1 MTTASRDRIIDL
13 DVTRAVALIG
23 VVTMNF
29 HGYLLSKR
37 YVPTDD
43 SVVHRLF
50 DPWAGPLSTRFAA
63 TFVTIAGMGITLMTN
78 RHRLSRDAAAIVEDR
93 WRLARRGVLLLCIGY
108 VFDWIWPGTIL
119 YFYGAY
125 FVAASLLFALRSR
138 WLVVIA
144 AGSAVIAA
152 AVQWWDFE
160 RTQDG
165 GSLFWL
171 LGGSYRSPRA
181 QLFDTFLN
189 GTHPLFPWLA
199 FLCVG
204 MLLGRALPFTAL
216 VRIRL
221 VAAGAALVFA
231 TYLAR
236 YLFAD
241 HSPLTQR
248 LLATD
253 PFSRSLNY
261 TICALGSAVAAVA
274 VIGWVASRTREARV
288 TQWLAIAG
296 RSTLTLYVAHALVFN
311 LIVNVWKWIEPT
323 GLDTA
328 LLFAGGYW
336 LIAIGV
342 AVLWNRRFGMAP
354 LERFYR
360 RFGG

>member
-1 MTTASRDRIIDL
+1 MTTASRDRVIDL
-13 DVTRAVALIG
+13 DVTRAIALIG

-37 YVPTDD
+37 YEPTDGTFM
-43 SVVHRLF
+43 HRLF
-50 DPWAGPLSTRFAA
+50 DPWTGPLSTRFAA

-78 RHRLSRDAAAIVEDR
+78 RSRISRDDAAIAEDR
-93 WRLARRGVLLLCIGY
+93 WRLARRGVLLLCVGY

-125 FVAASLLFALRSR
+125 FVVASLLFALRSR
-138 WLVVIA
+138 WLIIIA
-144 AGSAVIAA
+144 VASALVGAG
-152 AVQWWDFE
+152 VQWWDFE

-171 LGGSYRSPRA
+171 LGASTRSPRG
-181 QLFDTFLN
+181 QLFDTFFN

-204 MLLGRALPFTAL
+204 MLLGRLLPFTARF
-216 VRIRL
+216 RIRL
-221 VAAGAALVFA
+221 IAAGVALVA
-231 TYLAR
+231 VTYLAR
-236 YLFAD
+236 HLFAD

-248 LLATD
+248 LFATD

-261 TICALGSAVAAVA
+261 TLCALGSSVAAVA
-274 VIGWVASRTREARV
+274 AIGWLASRTRASRV
-288 TQWLAIAG
+288 TNWLAIAG

-311 LIVNVWKWIEPT
+311 LIVNVWEWIEPT

-336 LIAIGV
+336 LVAIFA

-354 LERFYR
+354 IERLYR